1 MSHNCPTIARADP
14 FSANPFSTRHVRPGS
29 VDYVFGEGEDA
40 GRIVARL
47 QAAGWR
53 GEIVGPHGSGKS
65 ALLAALIPE
74 IRRVGKAP
82 LLVELHDGQRRLP
95 IDLTGLA
102 LNSVLIVDGYEQ
114 LGFGARFRLASFR
127 RRYFRRRVFR
137 QQGGIGLLVTAHRS
151 VGFCE
156 LHRTR
161 PTIELAIKIV
171 ERLAADVPR
180 EDIQR
185 AFDRRDGNIRE
196 MLFDLYDLFEQRSRG

>member
-1 MSHNCPTIARADP
+1 MSQNCPTIAPANP
-14 FSANPFSTRHVRPGS
+14 FSCNPFSTRHVRPGS

-47 QAAGWR
+47 RAAGWR

-74 IRRVGKAP
+74 IRRAGKVP

-95 IDLTGLA
+95 MRLSRLA
-102 LNSVLIVDGYEQ
+102 SKHVLIVDGYEQ
-114 LGFGARFRLASFR
+114 LGFWARFRLASLRRWHFR
-127 RRYFRRRVFR
+127 RGV
-137 QQGGIGLLVTAHRS
+137 IGLLVTSHRS
-151 VGFCE
+151 AGFPK

-161 PTIELAIKIV
+161 PTVELAARIV

-185 AFDRRDGNIRE
+185 AFDRQGGNIRE
-196 MLFDLYDLFEQRSRG
+196 TLFDLYDLFEQRRRG